1 MKSNRSQ
8 VNCLYTLC
16 IENVC
21 SIDQLEKNSK
31 CNCTKYFIVHL
42 TLDYTFRHNYHTC

>member
-16 IENVC
+16 IEKVY
-21 SIDQLEKNSK
+21 SIDQLEKK
-31 CNCTKYFIVHL
+31 FEM
-42 TLDYTFRHNYHTC
+42 